1 MIGRAN
7 HPNLCTALRQGGNER
22 THFGEDLVGKSRL
35 KKRGRGPAN
44 FQFAQAIVNL
54 HHFPAHREF
63 RNLAGTI
70 EAVTGVDPI
79 TRIAGDNTLFDR
91 PHHEV
96 VSGIS
101 VPKRSVAV
109 KDGNCGLPGE
119 NRIDE
124 VLGGK
129 RDAVGGLADAQTGG
143 APAGLRP
150 LLYCRPSCSIL
161 HSGREPALNPLTAV
175 TLVSCTGPPCGSTAA
190 EQIIELVPPAK
201 QNGNSITRQYLT
213 YLRVEKGL
221 RPLTCEAYQRDL
233 SLFAEYLEGT
243 HALPVTAG
251 QVQVA
256 GFLEHLQKHGV
267 QSRSIARK
275 LSCLRGFYKWLLL
288 DRRIGHDP
296 TVNLESPSSWK
307 VLPKALAQSEV
318 ERMMEQAGTAA
329 DHPQADAV
337 ALRDRAIVE
346 MLYAG
351 GVRVSELTGLGVE
364 DLSLAEGRMLV
375 RGKGDKERIVPLG
388 RAAVEALDAYLS
400 RGRSALAVRP
410 RESRLFLSVRGT
422 GLTRQWVWH
431 LVKQLDS
438 RASPH
443 VLRHSCATH
452 MVENGA
458 DLRTVQTLLG
468 HADISTTQV
477 YTHLALGRLKA
488 VHRAHH
494 PRATRRVAK

>member
-1 MIGRAN
+1 L
-7 HPNLCTALRQGGNER
+7 HPRLSLLIPV
-22 THFGEDLVGKSRL
+22 LVPRS
-35 KKRGRGPAN
+35 
-44 FQFAQAIVNL
+44 
-54 HHFPAHREF
+54 
-63 RNLAGTI
+63 I
-70 EAVTGVDPI
+70 E
-79 TRIAGDNTLFDR
+79 
-91 PHHEV
+91 E
-96 VSGIS
+96 
-101 VPKRSVAV
+101 
-109 KDGNCGLPGE
+109 
-119 NRIDE
+119 
-124 VLGGK
+124 
-129 RDAVGGLADAQTGG
+129 
-143 APAGLRP
+143 
-150 LLYCRPSCSIL
+150 
-161 HSGREPALNPLTAV
+161 
-175 TLVSCTGPPCGSTAA
+175 
-190 EQIIELVPPAK
+190 IIELVR
-201 QNGNSITRQYLT
+201 NSILHQYLT

-221 RPLTCEAYQRDL
+221 RPLTCEAYRRDL
-233 SLFAEYLEGT
+233 ALFAEYLEGA

-251 QVQVA
+251 QSQVA

-267 QSRSIARK
+267 QSRSVARK

-288 DRRIGHDP
+288 DKRIAHDP
-296 TVNLESPSSWK
+296 TVNLESPASWK
-307 VLPKALAQSEV
+307 ILPKALAPSEV
-318 ERMMEQAGTAA
+318 DRMMQHAGTAA

-375 RGKGDKERIVPLG
+375 RGKGDKERLVPLG
-388 RAAVEALDAYLS
+388 RMAIEALEAYLT
-400 RGRSALAVRP
+400 RGRPSLATRRP
-410 RESRLFLSVRGT
+410 GEGQSRLFLSVRGAA
-422 GLTRQWVWH
+422 LTRQWVWR
-431 LVKQLDS
+431 LVKRLDS

-494 PRATRRVAK
+494 PRATRAGAK

>member
-1 MIGRAN
+1 MTLLAG
-7 HPNLCTALRQGGNER
+7 PMALFYCLRSD
-22 THFGEDLVGKSRL
+22 TIL
-35 KKRGRGPAN
+35 
-44 FQFAQAIVNL
+44 
-54 HHFPAHREF
+54 HFPAW
-63 RNLAGTI
+63 
-70 EAVTGVDPI
+70 
-79 TRIAGDNTLFDR
+79 TRDEICARL
-91 PHHEV
+91 
-96 VSGIS
+96 SLL
-101 VPKRSVAV
+101 VP
-109 KDGNCGLPGE
+109 
-119 NRIDE
+119 
-124 VLGGK
+124 
-129 RDAVGGLADAQTGG
+129 
-143 APAGLRP
+143 APA
-150 LLYCRPSCSIL
+150 
-161 HSGREPALNPLTAV
+161 HSGERER
-175 TLVSCTGPPCGSTAA
+175 S
-190 EQIIELVPPAK
+190 QRIIERVGVSNQPGSLRK
-201 QNGNSITRQYLT
+201 NGNTILRQYLT

-233 SLFAEYLEGT
+233 SLFAEFLEST
-243 HALPVTAG
+243 HAVPITAG
-251 QVQVA
+251 QAQVS

-288 DRRIGHDP
+288 DKRIGHDP

-307 VLPKALAQSEV
+307 VLPKALAPSEV
-318 ERMMEQAGTAA
+318 ERMMEQAGIAA

-388 RAAVEALDAYLS
+388 RIAVEALDAYIT
-400 RGRSALAVRP
+400 RGRPELASR
-410 RESRLFLSVRGT
+410 RGESRLFLSTRGAA
-422 GLTRQWVWH
+422 LTRQWIWRM
-431 LVKQLDS
+431 VKRLDA

-443 VLRHSCATH
+443 VMRHSCATH

-494 PRATRRVAK
+494 PRATRKGGN

>member
-1 MIGRAN
+1 
-7 HPNLCTALRQGGNER
+7 
-22 THFGEDLVGKSRL
+22 
-35 KKRGRGPAN
+35 
-44 FQFAQAIVNL
+44 
-54 HHFPAHREF
+54 
-63 RNLAGTI
+63 
-70 EAVTGVDPI
+70 
-79 TRIAGDNTLFDR
+79 
-91 PHHEV
+91 
-96 VSGIS
+96 
-101 VPKRSVAV
+101 
-109 KDGNCGLPGE
+109 
-119 NRIDE
+119 
-124 VLGGK
+124 
-129 RDAVGGLADAQTGG
+129 
-143 APAGLRP
+143 
-150 LLYCRPSCSIL
+150 
-161 HSGREPALNPLTAV
+161 
-175 TLVSCTGPPCGSTAA
+175 
-190 EQIIELVPPAK
+190 
-201 QNGNSITRQYLT
+201 
-213 YLRVEKGL
+213 
-221 RPLTCEAYQRDL
+221 
-233 SLFAEYLEGT
+233 
-243 HALPVTAG
+243 
-251 QVQVA
+251 VA

-288 DRRIGHDP
+288 DKRIGHNP

-318 ERMMEQAGTAA
+318 EHMMEQAGMSAE
-329 DHPQADAV
+329 HPQADAV

-351 GVRVSELTGLGVE
+351 GVRVSELTGLGAE

-400 RGRSALAVRP
+400 RGRPALAIRP
-410 RESRLFLSVRGT
+410 RESRLFLSIRGA
-422 GLTRQWVWH
+422 GLTRQWVWR
-431 LVKQLDS
+431 LVKQLDA